1 MCGPVIFEVDPKQ
14 LPVPEEKDETDVA
27 IVRRRGRSKITIIMV
42 EQPFSN
48 TQDQRN
54 QAIKRQ

>member
-14 LPVPEEKDETDVA
+14 LPVPEEKGETDVA
-27 IVRRRGRSKITIIMV
+27 IVRRSRRSKITIFMV
-42 EQPFSN
+42 DQPFSN

-54 QAIKRQ
+54 QAIKTE